1 MSGSGRKP
9 GDVKRPI
16 SEAEADLWKHATRSL
31 SPIKVKPRVTEA
43 KEPAQ
48 APPRRPA
55 PAPKREKDPPTA
67 APAPARKIEPPRRL
81 PPLAD
86 LDRRKVRQIA
96 SGKVEIEARI
106 DLHGLRQHEAAA
118 RLRAFL
124 LDAHAR
130 GLKTVLV
137 ITGKGG
143 DVDRDDHA
151 REMMGAGRRGVLRR
165 NVPEWLAAPELRT
178 VVLGYTQAGVRHGG
192 DGAIYVQLRRRQG
205 SDQGGS

>member
-9 GDVKRPI
+9 GDANRPI
-16 SEAEADLWKHATRSL
+16 SEAEADLWKHATRTL

-43 KEPAQ
+43 KEPAP
-48 APPRRPA
+48 APPRQPA
-55 PAPKREKDPPTA
+55 PLPKKDLPTAA

-81 PPLAD
+81 APLAD

-124 LDAHAR
+124 LDAYAR

-165 NVPEWLAAPELRT
+165 NVPDWLAAPELRS
-178 VVLGYTQAGVRHGG
+178 VVLGYTQAGIRHGG
-192 DGAIYVQLRRRQG
+192 DGAIYVQLRKSPG
-205 SDQGGS
+205 SS